1 MRALITFIAI
11 LTVGI
16 VTAQDNPDTYRGNIS
31 YDETRET
38 ISVPN
43 DGFGHTTYNIV
54 GDLHRNLNH
63 TYPEGSDHIYHY
75 KREIDLI
82 TNHLIH
88 WEFGEAGG
96 VVSGD
101 GHQGYR
107 LLARVDDGS
116 GAQNLSFPA
125 DIPHEEVN
133 NGRFSATISTNR
145 GTTTDRYA
153 YTVVSRLTMQNT
165 GGFDQ
170 TNAQVNLSL
179 RFAVPELYHQTFS
192 DLIFFQTGFVYTEIS
207 QVDLPNIAGAG
218 FDPATILT
226 ATDNA
231 RYVNREPRETS
242 NVGLSHGE
250 GGYVGFLSGGRHF
263 PIFFN
268 YRANDI
274 R

>member
-31 YDETRET
+31 YNHVDET

-43 DGFGHTTYNIV
+43 VGEGATTYTIV
-54 GDLHRNLNH
+54 GDMHRNLNH

-88 WEFGEAGG
+88 WEFGEAAG
-96 VVSGD
+96 VVAGD

-133 NGRFSATISTNR
+133 NGRFSATINTNR

-153 YTVVSRLTMQNT
+153 YNVVSRLTMQNT
-165 GGFDQ
+165 AGFSQ
-170 TNAQVNLSL
+170 ANAQVNLSL
-179 RFAVPELYHQTFS
+179 RFVVPELYHQTFS

-218 FDPATILT
+218 FNPATILT
-226 ATDNA
+226 ATDND
-231 RYVNREPRETS
+231 RYVNREPHETTS
-242 NVGLSHGE
+242 VELFHGE
-250 GGYVGFLSGGRHF
+250 GGHVGRLSGGRAF
-263 PIFFN
+263 PVFFN

>member
-1 MRALITFIAI
+1 M
-11 LTVGI
+11 
-16 VTAQDNPDTYRGNIS
+16 
-31 YDETRET
+31 
-38 ISVPN
+38 
-43 DGFGHTTYNIV
+43 
-54 GDLHRNLNH
+54 HRNLNH
-63 TYPEGSDHIYHY
+63 TYPEGSSHIYHY

-116 GAQNLSFPA
+116 GARNLSFPA

-133 NGRFSATISTNR
+133 DGRFSATISTNR

-153 YTVVSRLTMQNT
+153 YGIVSTLRMQNVT
-165 GGFDQ
+165 GFSF
-170 TNAQVNLSL
+170 TNAQVSLSL
-179 RFAVPELYHQTFS
+179 RFVLPEIYHESFS
-192 DLIFFQTGFVYTEIS
+192 DLVVFETGSVYTEIS
-207 QVDLPNIAGAG
+207 NRVGFPNTPGAG
-218 FDPATILT
+218 FDPTTILT
-226 ATDNA
+226 ATDND
-231 RYVNREPRETS
+231 RYVNREPRETTYVS
-242 NVGLSHGE
+242 LYHGE
-250 GGYVGFLSGGRHF
+250 GGYVNALSGGRHF

-274 R
+274 RE